1 MAVTYYIVTTLIL
14 IAYLLG
20 SIPSAVMIG
29 KRFFG
34 IDIREHGS
42 KNAGSTNVLR
52 VLGRR
57 AAIPVF
63 VIDFCK
69 GLFAVLLVGVLNQDP
84 NFTAEGII
92 NLRIFI
98 VFAVVLGHI
107 FPIFADFRGGKG
119 VATLVGALMGI
130 NPPVM
135 LICLA
140 IWFITLVAFHYVSVA
155 SMTGGVCFPIVVLI
169 YPGAK
174 ESLLY
179 IIFSFVVAGLLILT
193 HRKNIERLRNGE
205 ESKIYVFGNKEQ

>member
-1 MAVTYYIVTTLIL
+1 MAVTYYVVITLIL

-29 KRFFG
+29 KRYFG

-42 KNAGSTNVLR
+42 KNAGATNVLR

-63 VIDFCK
+63 AMDFCK
-69 GLFAVLLVGVLNQDP
+69 GFLAVFLVGILEHDP
-84 NFTAEGII
+84 NFSAEWII
-92 NLRIFI
+92 NLRILA
-98 VFAVVLGHI
+98 VFAAVTGHI

-130 NPPVM
+130 NAPVM
-135 LICLA
+135 LICLT
-140 IWFITLVAFHYVSVA
+140 IWFIVLALFHYVSVA
-155 SMTGGVCFPIVVLI
+155 SMAGGISFPIVILL
-169 YPGAK
+169 YPDAK

-179 IIFSFVVAGLLILT
+179 IIFSFVIAGLLILT
-193 HRKNIERLRNGE
+193 HRKNIERLRRGE